1 MHLRIH
7 IFSINIHHEINRVLN
22 IQKRCTIW
30 RYLLF
35 WTPGISFCILIWIE
49 VYMSPYFS
57 RVNLNCDLELTVPC
71 RCFSFWDGSGLPS
84 FHMLGKFGLGLGRCV
99 HFLTLLELF
108 FPFLRVISCT
118 ARIDIPLIFLYRT
131 GFGIHVA
138 FFMGN
143 SFSVRPE
150 NTLTLSILIYLSF

>member
-1 MHLRIH
+1 M
-7 IFSINIHHEINRVLN
+7 N

-118 ARIDIPLIFLYRT
+118 ARIDIPLIFFVSYRIWYPCCVLH
-131 GFGIHVA
+131 GKLFFHPAGKHANSIHTNIP
-138 FFMGN
+138 FFLN
-143 SFSVRPE
+143 TVRRDLLVSSF
-150 NTLTLSILIYLSF
+150 